1 MITLRLQ
8 RAGRRGLPFYR
19 VVCAEKR
26 RAAKGKFQEKLG
38 YINRANGKNE
48 VQVNWERVAELVGNG
63 AGMSE
68 TLARLAAKN
77 GVEAANKFF
86 GKRPTKPSR
95 AEAKAKEQA
104 KKAAEEAAE
113 AAEKAKE
120 EAEKPA
126 EEGETAQESAAAD
139 ENAKEEASEEKAEE
153 KADEAPADEAKPEEA
168 EAASD
173 ASEEAEKKAD
183 EAGEESNK
191 EASA

>member
-139 ENAKEEASEEKAEE
+139 ENAKEEAEE

-173 ASEEAEKKAD
+173 ASEEASEEAD
-183 EAGEESNK
+183 EAGEEANK

>member
-113 AAEKAKE
+113 AAEKAKQ
-120 EAEKPA
+120 EAEQPA

-139 ENAKEEASEEKAEE
+139 ENAKEEAEE
-153 KADEAPADEAKPEEA
+153 KADEAPADEAKPEES

-173 ASEEAEKKAD
+173 ASEEASEEAD
-183 EAGEESNK
+183 EAGEEANK

>member
-139 ENAKEEASEEKAEE
+139 ENTKEEAEE
-153 KADEAPADEAKPEEA
+153 KADEAPADEAKPEGA

-173 ASEEAEKKAD
+173 ASEEASEEAD
-183 EAGEESNK
+183 EAGEEANK

>member
-120 EAEKPA
+120 GAEKPA
-126 EEGETAQESAAAD
+126 EEGETAQESAATD
-139 ENAKEEASEEKAEE
+139 ENAKEEASEE
-153 KADEAPADEAKPEEA
+153 KADEAPADEAKPEGA

-173 ASEEAEKKAD
+173 ASEEADKKAD
-183 EAGEESNK
+183 EAGEEANK